1 VIFFIY
7 LNGSLH
13 RSIQKSR
20 FYEMSPIPP
29 GLAFVLQRHLSTQL
43 ITVLLSEWNDGIC
56 SVTIHLVTKDGALE
70 ICVKILLGSFKIR
83 C

>member
-1 VIFFIY
+1 
-7 LNGSLH
+7 
-13 RSIQKSR
+13 
-20 FYEMSPIPP
+20 MSPIPP

-56 SVTIHLVTKDGALE
+56 SVTIHLVTKDGALDVGLHVDLRIELLNEFVSLE
-70 ICVKILLGSFKIR
+70 ICVKILLGSFKVR